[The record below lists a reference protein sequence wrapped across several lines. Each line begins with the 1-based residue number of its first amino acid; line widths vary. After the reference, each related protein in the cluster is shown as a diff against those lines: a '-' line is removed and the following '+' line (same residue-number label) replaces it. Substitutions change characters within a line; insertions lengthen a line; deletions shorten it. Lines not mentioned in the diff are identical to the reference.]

1 MDGFLLI
8 ILIIPWTLLIYA
20 VLCFKGLRL
29 TMNDLLQQLA
39 GKLYWISKGVFQA
52 TVITVINVILGII
65 LIPNSSLAQFDQFF
79 GIFSSILI
87 FMLLPIPGFLILS
100 LKREDQERLY
110 DLIYQEM
117 IKRGEAPEFIE
128 LTSELLANKER
139 YTDEYTNQLEKVRN
153 YIYQYLH
160 QNFYQISPYFLQTQ
174 SHRLNLESLAIFLT
188 KKATL
193 TEN

>member
-1 MDGFLLI
+1 
-8 ILIIPWTLLIYA
+8 
-20 VLCFKGLRL
+20 
-29 TMNDLLQQLA
+29 
-39 GKLYWISKGVFQA
+39 
-52 TVITVINVILGII
+52 
-65 LIPNSSLAQFDQFF
+65 
-79 GIFSSILI
+79 
-87 FMLLPIPGFLILS
+87 MLLPFSGFLILS

-160 QNFYQISPYFLQTQ
+160 ENLHQISSYFLQTQ
-174 SHRLNLESLAIFLT
+174 SYRLNLESLAIFLT

-193 TEN
+193 IEN